1 MNVSPTT
8 SHDMGTGRD
17 TVVTHTRARLYD
29 PVLMRFTT
37 LDPLAEKYYPTS
49 PYAYC
54 QNDPLGYIDL
64 DGKDNYR
71 VTGQG
76 YLQLIK
82 KTNSSSDY
90 IYSSINSD
98 EKIEVPK
105 SFIGGQLSETITA
118 TSSSGEKEMADV
130 TTYTGQELMPVYL
143 FMRDNTN
150 VEWSFLS
157 VSRGN
162 TSTEHIG
169 TSHSD
174 GSDASQS
181 YMNSK
186 YCDKDAKV
194 IIARHFHT
202 NGSTVVSQ
210 GDVDVAKE
218 IQKKSPQAKFYI
230 DIPRSNESIE
240 YDSQTE
246 PYTLP
251 GVIIEFNK

>member
-1 MNVSPTT
+1 
-8 SHDMGTGRD
+8 
-17 TVVTHTRARLYD
+17 
-29 PVLMRFTT
+29 
-37 LDPLAEKYYPTS
+37 
-49 PYAYC
+49 
-54 QNDPLGYIDL
+54 
-64 DGKDNYR
+64 
-71 VTGQG
+71 
-76 YLQLIK
+76 
-82 KTNSSSDY
+82 
-90 IYSSINSD
+90 
-98 EKIEVPK
+98 
-105 SFIGGQLSETITA
+105 
-118 TSSSGEKEMADV
+118 MADV
-130 TTYTGQELMPVYL
+130 TTYTGQKIMPVYL

-194 IIARHFHT
+194 VIARHFHT

-240 YDSQTE
+240 YDSQTV